1 MVLSICFNTTVPPCP
16 HALQVVFKSAAAIS
30 GSAYQRLALLAP
42 AVLLGPINLLAHL
55 LPDKPFQQ
63 VLEARLMLSSASIA
77 LVRQARAALQQKKA
91 QEQAAAAAA
100 GADAVAV
107 VTGAA
112 AGSAGAG
119 KVVSR
124 PRGSIA
130 PGSFLGLLLS
140 ARDKAGEGL
149 TDLQMVMQANV
160 FTLAG
165 VSGSDYTLGSRL
177 GCCLAEICLICGE
190 VSRLMLECSLCAP
203 QPCLAAVSCWRA
215 PVASVTFNTHRWWFN
230 TNRWWLTTG

>member
-1 MVLSICFNTTVPPCP
+1 MVSSVCLNIEFVFKSCYAPCLR
-16 HALQVVFKSAAAIS
+16 AVQVVFKSAAAIS
-30 GSAYQRLALLAP
+30 GSVYQRLALLAP

-77 LVRQARAALQQKKA
+77 LVRQARAALQQKKE
-91 QEQAAAAAA
+91 QEQAAAVAA
-100 GADAVAV
+100 GADAVAM

-112 AGSAGAG
+112 TNSAAAAAG
-119 KVVSR
+119 KVMSR

-165 VSGSDYTLGSRL
+165 VSGSELHSW
-177 GCCLAEICLICGE
+177 
-190 VSRLMLECSLCAP
+190 LML
-203 QPCLAAVSCWRA
+203 
-215 PVASVTFNTHRWWFN
+215 
-230 TNRWWLTTG
+230 